1 MAPEKLNKISKDVF
15 MFLLI
20 SEGDR
25 QSVLRTT
32 KVRTALKGDA
42 SWIQRQQQAKLERE
56 EEEKKEKPW

>member
-1 MAPEKLNKISKDVF
+1 MSY
-15 MFLLI
+15 MFLWI

-42 SWIQRQQQAKLERE
+42 SWIQRQQQAKLEME
-56 EEEKKEKPW
+56 QEEEKPW